1 MGRMLDSLKF
11 MDSLKAKDSH
21 FFEDSLERD
30 PTPMAPVQDDAAP
43 ESALDVPFIEVGP
56 NKSFDGSP
64 QVLAAKA
71 PKATGAVSTP
81 AGNIALVHPPQ
92 PTQPPH
98 QIPAA
103 TAVKEKPIVL
113 QPGLNEPKPMQV
125 AFEAWPTAMMVGG
138 SIAPEV
144 IVHHQPEHAIS
155 KQYDALLGT
164 MLDGVKVKP
173 PVLLFTGGKAM
184 VGATTV
190 LLNLAVS
197 AARGQR
203 GDIIV
208 VDGHLKKPGLAG
220 RLGLAPA
227 AGIQE
232 VLNGKLALEQAIVK
246 TPISH
251 LHLLPAQ
258 MGNDTALSLD
268 AARWMMSWLKG
279 RFDLVLIDGPGA
291 DAGPDLAPLI
301 AASDGMYLV
310 LPQGENPAVQ
320 RSLAQSLS
328 TLGGRLRGVVH
339 THLEM

>member
-21 FFEDSLERD
+21 FFEDSLERE
-30 PTPMAPVQDDAAP
+30 PAPVTLAQDDVAQDQAI
-43 ESALDVPFIEVGP
+43 DVPYIEVGP

-64 QVLAAKA
+64 QVMATKPRKVLAESVPSA
-71 PKATGAVSTP
+71 PAANVAV
-81 AGNIALVHPPQ
+81 VHPPQ
-92 PTQPPH
+92 PSQPPH
-98 QIPAA
+98 QMPAA
-103 TAVKEKPIVL
+103 ASLKEKPTVL
-113 QPGLNEPKPMQV
+113 QPGLIEPRPMQV
-125 AFEAWPTAMMVGG
+125 AFEAWPTATLLGG

-155 KQYDALLGT
+155 KQYDALLET

-203 GDIIV
+203 GDIVV

-227 AGIQE
+227 AGIQD
-232 VLNGKLALEQAIVK
+232 VLSGKLALEQAIVK

-258 MGNDTALSLD
+258 MGNDAALSLD
-268 AARWMMSWLKG
+268 AARWEESQLKT
-279 RFDLVLIDGPGA
+279 
-291 DAGPDLAPLI
+291 
-301 AASDGMYLV
+301 
-310 LPQGENPAVQ
+310 
-320 RSLAQSLS
+320 
-328 TLGGRLRGVVH
+328 TLTSCHDR
-339 THLEM
+339 